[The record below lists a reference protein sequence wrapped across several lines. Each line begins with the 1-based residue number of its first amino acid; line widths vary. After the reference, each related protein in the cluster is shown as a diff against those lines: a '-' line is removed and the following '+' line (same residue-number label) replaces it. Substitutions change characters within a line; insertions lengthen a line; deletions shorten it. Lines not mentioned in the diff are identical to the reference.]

1 MEAAHDCSVVMSR
14 VAVAFALV
22 VGIGVT
28 ACTGAQTPSVRVLGV
43 HEAQRREVVF
53 VQVTNPASKPM
64 RLTRLD
70 YVFASSQGTTLSEG
84 AVPLARELPANSAVV
99 LEVPLSGD
107 AQDGETMTLSGKLTA
122 TVDTIVKSFSVKAK
136 IEAEPTKTEVE

>member
-1 MEAAHDCSVVMSR
+1 MEAAHDRVLAMSR
-14 VAVAFALV
+14 VVVSLALF
-22 VGIGVT
+22 VGIALT
-28 ACTGAQTPSVRVLGV
+28 ACTPAQNPSMRVLGV
-43 HEAQRREVVF
+43 QEVSRHEVVF

-70 YVFASSQGTTLSEG
+70 YVFASQGTTVSEG

-99 LEVPLSGD
+99 LEVPLLGD
-107 AQDGETMTLSGKLTA
+107 TPVGEITLKGKLTA
-122 TVDTIVKSFSVKAK
+122 TVDQIVKSYSVSAK

>member
-1 MEAAHDCSVVMSR
+1 MEAAHDRGVVMSR
-14 VAVAFALV
+14 LAVALALV
-22 VGIGVT
+22 VGIAVT

-70 YVFASSQGTTLSEG
+70 YVFASSQGTVSEG

-107 AQDGETMTLSGKLTA
+107 APDGEMMTLSGKLTA

>member
-1 MEAAHDCSVVMSR
+1 MSR
-14 VAVAFALV
+14 LAVSLALV
-22 VGIGVT
+22 VGIAIT

-43 HEAQRREVVF
+43 QNPGSTSRHEVVF

-70 YVFASSQGTTLSEG
+70 YVFAAQGQTVSEG

-99 LEVPLSGD
+99 VEVPLIGD
-107 AQDGETMTLSGKLTA
+107 ARQGEALTLKGKLTA
-122 TVDTIVKSFSVKAK
+122 TVDQIVKSFSVSAK

>member
-1 MEAAHDCSVVMSR
+1 MSR
-14 VAVAFALV
+14 LAVALTLV
-22 VGIGVT
+22 VGIAVS

-43 HEAQRREVVF
+43 HGGNEIMSRQQEVVF

-70 YVFASSQGTTLSEG
+70 YVFASHGQTFSEG

-99 LEVPLSGD
+99 VEVPLI
-107 AQDGETMTLSGKLTA
+107 GEAPHDQPITLKGKLTA
-122 TVDTIVKSFSVKAK
+122 TVDEIVKSFSVTAK
-136 IEAEPTKTEVE
+136 IEADSTKPEN

>member
-1 MEAAHDCSVVMSR
+1 MPR
-14 VAVAFALV
+14 LAVTLALV
-22 VGIGVT
+22 VGIAVT
-28 ACTGAQTPSVRVLGV
+28 ACSAAQTPSVRVLGV

-70 YVFASSQGTTLSEG
+70 YVFASSQGTVSEG

-107 AQDGETMTLSGKLTA
+107 APDGEMMTLSGKLTA

>member
-1 MEAAHDCSVVMSR
+1 MEAAHDRGVVMSR
-14 VAVAFALV
+14 LAVALALV
-22 VGIGVT
+22 VGIAVT
-28 ACTGAQTPSVRVLGV
+28 ACSAAQTPSVRVLGV

-70 YVFASSQGTTLSEG
+70 YVFASSQGTVSEG

-107 AQDGETMTLSGKLTA
+107 APDGEMMTLSGKLTA

>member
-1 MEAAHDCSVVMSR
+1 M
-14 VAVAFALV
+14 
-22 VGIGVT
+22 
-28 ACTGAQTPSVRVLGV
+28 RVLGV
-43 HEAQRREVVF
+43 HEASRHEVVF

-70 YVFASSQGTTLSEG
+70 YVFAAQGQTVSEG

-99 LEVPLSGD
+99 VEVPLIGD
-107 AQDGETMTLSGKLTA
+107 ARGEALMLKGKLTA
-122 TVDTIVKSFSVKAK
+122 TVDTIVKSFSVSAK